1 MLSVIGCAIN
11 LTRDRVCNEKGLS
24 MDSSMYLSNE
34 TIKQNGTQIE
44 SCTLLN
50 VQNLNIK
57 FQTKRGVVSAVSD
70 VSFDLSA
77 GEILG
82 IVGESG
88 CGKSTLCSA
97 MVKSL
102 PSNASITGQIQF
114 KGQDLLKKNAKELN
128 QIRGTEITTVLQN
141 PMTALDPLFTIGNQ
155 FDEIL
160 SENSSLNKNQRY
172 RLAVDMLKRVYI
184 PSPEQRLTSYP
195 HQLSGGMK
203 QRALIASATAL
214 KPSLLLADEPTT
226 ALDVTVQEQIL
237 TLLSEIRQNQ
247 NTAIIFITHDLGIVR
262 RLTDRVL
269 IMYAGK
275 IVERGETEYVFNN
288 PQHPYTEA
296 LIKSIPRIGHKKDRL
311 VSIDGSLPDMTKPIM
326 GCSFAPRCTYKT
338 TQCLFDSP
346 PLFESLDKHQ
356 VRCWLSR
363 TEEVEDQGPRT

>member
-1 MLSVIGCAIN
+1 MYLVIGYVIN
-11 LTRDRVCNEKGLS
+11 LTLDRVCNENGLS
-24 MDSSMYLSNE
+24 MNSTVYLSNE
-34 TIKQNGTQIE
+34 AVNQDRTEIE
-44 SCTLLN
+44 SGILLD
-50 VQNLNIK
+50 VQNLNVK

-70 VSFDLSA
+70 VSFELSA

-97 MVKSL
+97 LVKSL
-102 PSNASITGQIQF
+102 PSNASVTGQIHF

-128 QIRGTEITTVLQN
+128 RIRGSEITTVLQN
-141 PMTALDPLFTIGNQ
+141 PMTALDPLFTVGNQ

-160 SENSSLNKNQRY
+160 RENSSLNKTQRY
-172 RLAVDMLKRVYI
+172 RLTIDMLKRVYI
-184 PSPEQRLTSYP
+184 PSPEQRLSSYP

-203 QRALIASATAL
+203 QRALIACATAL

-247 NTAIIFITHDLGIVR
+247 KTAIIFITHDLGIVR
-262 RLTDRVL
+262 RLTDKVL

-275 IVERGETEYVFNN
+275 VVERGETEHVFNH

-346 PLFESLDKHQ
+346 PLFKTLDKHQ
-356 VRCWLSR
+356 VRCWLSS
-363 TEEVEDQGPRT
+363 TEEVEDQRS